1 MIGTDSC
8 ARGFENRAGMPTVMQ
23 VEMLVFSRTGGACRI
38 VSLDDPASMRC
49 LLFLFAQAGIQKII
63 SVITNQSF

>member
-1 MIGTDSC
+1 
-8 ARGFENRAGMPTVMQ
+8 MPTVMQ